1 MKRRLAQAMA
11 IAVATVAT
19 VAAAS
24 APTEAARS
32 EQFNLE
38 SEFKFTID
46 SSFTLE
52 HSANGVDWVK
62 DGSVKAMAF
71 NSQAMS
77 LKVGEANAVYAPM
90 YLRLGAGTV
99 DSASA
104 TIKEINLGNSSFEQS
119 LRARIYPNVNSCS
132 ASGISGTGAQNS
144 INMRGQSTTSPFTLP
159 APTQANQPG
168 APVRVCVKAWMND
181 NNWLLGGSN
190 PPTAT
195 AKWRVTAQQN

>member
-11 IAVATVAT
+11 IAAVTVAT
-19 VAAAS
+19 LAAAS

-62 DGSVKAMAF
+62 DGSVKAMTF
-71 NSQAMS
+71 DSQAMA
-77 LKVGEANAVYAPM
+77 LKAGEANAVYAPM

-104 TIKEINLGNSSFEQS
+104 TIKEINLGTSSFEQS
-119 LRARIYPNVNSCS
+119 LRARIYPNADSCS
-132 ASGISGTGAQNS
+132 ASGISGTGAQSS
-144 INMRGQSTTSPFTLP
+144 INMRGQGTSPFTLP

-168 APVRVCVKAWMND
+168 ATVRVCVKAWMND